1 MSCQPD
7 HLCMCNVDKLFPP
20 LVPPPVDKN
29 GKLDLCVHQN
39 QMAQKIVTV
48 MCVDNI

>member
-1 MSCQPD
+1 MPCQPD

-29 GKLDLCVHQN
+29 GELDLCTSESSDTEDSDSDV
-39 QMAQKIVTV
+39 
-48 MCVDNI
+48 CG